1 MPNMYMR
8 WLALTL
14 ALSLSHSLPATEHLR
29 VLIDTKAATLLV
41 LRGDQARARF
51 SGISIGRDGVNKRK
65 LKGDDRTPL
74 GTYRIIDMNG
84 DSRFRRFFRFNY
96 PTLEHAVWAKEQGV
110 IDEGTYRSITDA
122 IAQNR
127 LPPQDTPLG
136 GNLGIHGLGDGDPRI
151 HRLMNWTHGC
161 VALTNEQIDV
171 LAHYLRVGV
180 EVVIE

>member
-1 MPNMYMR
+1 MR

-14 ALSLSHSLPATEHLR
+14 ALSISNSLSAAEHLR
-29 VLIDTKAATLLV
+29 VVIDTKSATLLV
-41 LRGDQARARF
+41 LRGEQAMARF
-51 SGISIGRDGVNKRK
+51 SGISIGRDGANKRK
-65 LKGDDRTPL
+65 VKGDDRTPL
-74 GTYRIIDMNG
+74 GTFRIIHMNG

-96 PTLEHAVWAKEQGV
+96 PTLEHTVWAREHGI
-110 IDEGTYRSITDA
+110 IDEETYRSITSA

-136 GNLGIHGLGDGDPRI
+136 GNLGIHGLGDGDPSV
-151 HRLMNWTHGC
+151 HRAMNWTHGC